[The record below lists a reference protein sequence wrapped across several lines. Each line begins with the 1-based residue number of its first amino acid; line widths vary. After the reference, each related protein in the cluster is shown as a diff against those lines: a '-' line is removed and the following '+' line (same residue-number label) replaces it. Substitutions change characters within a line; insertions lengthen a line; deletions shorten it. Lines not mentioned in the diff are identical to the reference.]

1 LRQQFE
7 ASGATKQARS
17 HGKAAMGL
25 GNSLEAVKVIYSAAE
40 RLNDWNGSPVSTI
53 DVKTLRAELQEA
65 LSKIR

>member
-7 ASGATKQARS
+7 ASGATRQARS